1 MGSYQALI
9 KHNKSIFI

>member
-9 KHNKSIFI
+9 KHNKSVFV